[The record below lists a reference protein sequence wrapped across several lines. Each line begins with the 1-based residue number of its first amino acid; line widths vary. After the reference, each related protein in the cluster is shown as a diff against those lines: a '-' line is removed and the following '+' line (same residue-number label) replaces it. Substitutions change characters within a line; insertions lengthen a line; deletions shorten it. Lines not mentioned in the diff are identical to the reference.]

1 MHPNDIAALIT
12 TVMIL
17 ARQNRE
23 HADQI
28 TRLWS
33 ALTIM
38 KDFGGDVTNIVSELR
53 EKIDALE
60 EKLNAND

>member
-1 MHPNDIAALIT
+1 
-12 TVMIL
+12 MIL